1 VQGGVVE
8 DEEADGADGG
18 SNGGLNRR
26 RRSQVRRGLRR
37 SIGRLRWLID
47 EEKRSRRISE
57 KRGVE
62 WCEKWRRRS
71 APFIGCKMAGRGAA
85 GRHRHGVAGDG
96 EGLEGAGRGRWCPVG
111 ASELDGKVG
120 DGWVGARCIQVCG
133 GARGKMAKVSTAAGD
148 ARTRD
153 RVRRVQGV
161 AVMLDASPGGPGEAA
176 FLGVARGQSWRWTR
190 PRRPRHGPGR
200 GWARVLRRM

>member
-1 VQGGVVE
+1 M
-8 DEEADGADGG
+8 
-18 SNGGLNRR
+18 L
-26 RRSQVRRGLRR
+26 RGE
-37 SIGRLRWLID
+37 SA
-47 EEKRSRRISE
+47 RRIRE
-57 KRGVE
+57 RREVD
-62 WCEKWRRRS
+62 WCENRRRRS
-71 APFIGCKMAGRGAA
+71 APFIGCKMAGRGTA

-153 RVRRVQGV
+153 RVRRVQGA